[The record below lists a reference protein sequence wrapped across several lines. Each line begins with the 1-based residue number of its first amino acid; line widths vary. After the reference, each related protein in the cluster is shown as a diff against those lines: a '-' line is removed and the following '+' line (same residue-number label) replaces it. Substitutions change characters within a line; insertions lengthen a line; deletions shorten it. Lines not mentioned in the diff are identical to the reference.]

1 MRTIQIP
8 SGAKPGNTTKRN
20 SEGVLTTLTAVL
32 AVGLASLA
40 TVAPAVAQEKKPNIL
55 FISLV
60 RTAHVSSLD
69 NPERLLNLP
78 RRNECAPN
86 SGLRAILFYRDRRVS
101 AFLCVGQSIHC
112 ALENSHCVASLLW
125 GHCLHINIELQPR
138 ALFVDE
144 VTTFGE
150 IVVKINYL
158 ICRHGVGNALYIDF
172 PARLGADLVLHV
184 SISLVGD
191 QDLARRS
198 HLFEVCARDLHHSR

>member
-1 MRTIQIP
+1 
-8 SGAKPGNTTKRN
+8 
-20 SEGVLTTLTAVL
+20 LTAVL

-101 AFLCVGQSIHC
+101 SSSSRPTSSIKPPAC
-112 ALENSHCVASLLW
+112 RAS
-125 GHCLHINIELQPR
+125 
-138 ALFVDE
+138 
-144 VTTFGE
+144 
-150 IVVKINYL
+150 K
-158 ICRHGVGNALYIDF
+158 
-172 PARLGADLVLHV
+172 RLSTEAG
-184 SISLVGD
+184 
-191 QDLARRS
+191 RRT
-198 HLFEVCARDLHHSR
+198 A